1 MTTES
6 WGEEDFSPEEWAELM
21 EDVRSADEEYERG
34 ETVEYGGDT
43 GRSISEEVK
52 AWGREMLA
60 AGKKRA
66 S

>member
-1 MTTES
+1 MASET
-6 WGEEDFSPEEWAELM
+6 WGEADLSPKEWAELV
-21 EDVRSADEEYERG
+21 EAVRIADEEYERG
-34 ETVEYGGDT
+34 ETEEYGGDT

-60 AGKKRA
+60 AEKKRA